1 MAQTQLVEHSHGL
14 AVLLA
19 QPSAPGSLGG
29 TCSLLPATRSPH
41 RAPASRSPYRAPS
54 IALPAH
60 RAPGIA
66 LPASL
71 LTRCSPASRPA
82 VRRGVYSLSLSL
94 SLFTIPIHSATRHAP
109 RIALSASRSRHPR
122 SRHPRSPHR
131 YSHAALPR
139 RVLRLEGVC
148 ILPLSLSLFTIPIH
162 SATRSP
168 HIALPA
174 SRSRHRAPGIALPAS
189 RSWHRAPRI
198 ATHMLLSRVASCG

>member
-122 SRHPRSPHR
+122 SRHPGSPHR

-148 ILPLSLSLFTIPIH
+148 ILSPSLSLSLPYLY
-162 SATRSP
+162 TRP
-168 HIALPA
+168 HDTLPA
-174 SRSRHRAPGIALPAS
+174 SRSPHRAPGIRAPGI
-189 RSWHRAPRI
+189 RAPRI
-198 ATHMLLSRVASCG
+198 ATHTLLYRVASCG